1 MVDFHDFGISQQLR
15 TETQMMFSPAPLFCF
30 FFADSP
36 ERRTDVW
43 REGLPPSKTP
53 CNMVY
58 AVSRDLAWYQNPPI
72 ENIAFVKNTQPPKM
86 QRCQLPV
93 GFWHDM

>member
-1 MVDFHDFGISQQLR
+1 MMVDFHDFGISQQLR

-43 REGLPPSKTP
+43 REGLPPSKTKHHATW
-53 CNMVY
+53 C
-58 AVSRDLAWYQNPPI
+58 
-72 ENIAFVKNTQPPKM
+72 M
-86 QRCQLPV
+86 QYHV
-93 GFWHDM
+93 T